1 MESQRRY
8 RHVPGWG
15 PLCPLHQLHPSCTRS
30 VGILGLPPLCF
41 LFFVFPS
48 RPLPLTP
55 RAAYFP
61 GDQKHSALA
70 KSHSTHGGPECPSP
84 QRCSGESIAR
94 ADYLQS
100 VSGNSRVL
108 DTLGLKSQVVAYDQ
122 SSHLLRAVEQLES
135 RARHCLQVAQNVQ
148 LEVDPDSLST
158 TWSIP
163 GVCCTSAH
171 PPAMPSHPAARRSQ
185 IQP

>member
-1 MESQRRY
+1 M
-8 RHVPGWG
+8 
-15 PLCPLHQLHPSCTRS
+15 QL
-30 VGILGLPPLCF
+30 
-41 LFFVFPS
+41 
-48 RPLPLTP
+48 
-55 RAAYFP
+55 
-61 GDQKHSALA
+61 
-70 KSHSTHGGPECPSP
+70 
-84 QRCSGESIAR
+84 
-94 ADYLQS
+94 

-122 SSHLLRAVEQLES
+122 STNLLRAVEQLES

-171 PPAMPSHPAARRSQ
+171 PPAIPSHPAARRSQ
-185 IQP
+185 MAAPDRPVGESSLPIPCWPGTVETVGFRRLRITK

>member
-1 MESQRRY
+1 M
-8 RHVPGWG
+8 
-15 PLCPLHQLHPSCTRS
+15 
-30 VGILGLPPLCF
+30 
-41 LFFVFPS
+41 
-48 RPLPLTP
+48 
-55 RAAYFP
+55 
-61 GDQKHSALA
+61 
-70 KSHSTHGGPECPSP
+70 
-84 QRCSGESIAR
+84 
-94 ADYLQS
+94 QS

-185 IQP
+185 IAAADRPVGENAILIPWWPGTVDIFGVRCK